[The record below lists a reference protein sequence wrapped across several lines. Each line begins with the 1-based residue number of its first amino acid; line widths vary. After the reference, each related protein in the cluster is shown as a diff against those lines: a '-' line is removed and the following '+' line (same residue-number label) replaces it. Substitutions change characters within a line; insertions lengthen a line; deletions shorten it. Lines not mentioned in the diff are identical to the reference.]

1 MNKIKLNN
9 HTHFKR
15 LTPKVFL
22 SGFFILT
29 TFSNIQDSYTQDL
42 KEKDS
47 ISTDVSAKKKEK
59 QFPKSG
65 TLASTSGGGSA
76 SSVGGFGDTPLSDE
90 DQAAPIGG
98 SVSREKNSWVA
109 KVFNNS
115 KDSVSG
121 NYKVIQ
127 KGKNGATIKT
137 DSFSVNLAPGK
148 STERSFTANPLSVS
162 GSLDVVSWKS
172 NKKKE
177 EPKKEE
183 SEYTNSETQN
193 NNTGS
198 DTNG

>member
-1 MNKIKLNN
+1 MIKNKINTPIFNKL
-9 HTHFKR
+9 
-15 LTPKVFL
+15 FL
-22 SGFFILT
+22 SICFFVTIL
-29 TFSNIQDSYTQDL
+29 SCMPLAYSQESADSG
-42 KEKDS
+42 
-47 ISTDVSAKKKEK
+47 AKKKEK

-65 TLASTSGGGSA
+65 TLASTSGGGTS
-76 SSVGGFGDTPLSDE
+76 SSVGGFGDTPLTDE

-98 SVSREKNSWVA
+98 SVNREKNSWVA
-109 KVFNNS
+109 RVFNNS

-121 NYKVIQ
+121 NYKLVQ

-148 STERSFTANPLSVS
+148 SAERSFTANPLSVS

-183 SEYTNSETQN
+183 SEDTNSETQN
-193 NNTGS
+193 NNTTGS